1 MRIETLAVG
10 PLQSNCHVVTD
21 GESPEAMIVDPGAEA
36 GRIVAVVEALGG
48 EPRWIVDTHPHGDH
62 IAANAALK
70 RRFPEAQLV
79 IHRLDAP
86 ALTDPRLNL
95 SYMLGANLVSPAA
108 DREVEEGDEI
118 ELGRLR
124 FRVLHTPGHTPGGMC
139 LLADTEPPVLFCG
152 DTLFCGGIGRS
163 DFPGGD
169 HAALIDGIRRKLLV
183 LPDATRVLTG
193 HGPETTIGQ
202 ERRGN
207 PFL

>member
-1 MRIETLAVG
+1 MDIETLAVG

-21 GESPEAMIVDPGAEA
+21 GESPETMVVDPGAEA
-36 GRIVAVVEALGG
+36 ARIIAAVEAVGG
-48 EPRWIVDTHPHGDH
+48 EPRWIVNTHPHGDH
-62 IAANAALK
+62 IAANAALME
-70 RRFPEAQLV
+70 RFPGARLV
-79 IHRLDAP
+79 IHTLDAP

-95 SYMLGANLVSPAA
+95 SYMLGSDLVSPPA
-108 DREVEEGDEI
+108 DREVEESDEI

-139 LLADTEPPVLFCG
+139 LLADTDPPVLFSG
-152 DTLFCGGIGRS
+152 DTLFYGSIGRS
-163 DFPGGD
+163 DFPGGN
-169 HAALIDGIRRKLLV
+169 HAKLIDGIRRKLLV
-183 LPDATRVLTG
+183 LPDETRVLTG